1 MDPAVLTFGVAAV
14 FVGSVVRGYSG
25 FGSSMI
31 WVSSLSLVLP
41 PAVVVPTAYLLEL
54 TASVHL
60 VPKVW
65 SDVDWRSL
73 RWLLAGAFA
82 ATPLGLYALV
92 TIPAAPV
99 RVAIAVVVLTTTL
112 LIWRGFTLK
121 SVPGPRSAAI
131 TGLVAGLLNGG
142 TGIGGPPAI
151 LFYFSSPVPVGV
163 SRASVIAF
171 LFGIDVF
178 AAGVAAVQG
187 LFTLEVLLRTLVLV
201 PPVVIGIAL
210 GHRRFIRTDPETF
223 RRFAMLLLAAL
234 SVAIFVRA
242 MVGD

>member
-1 MDPAVLTFGVAAV
+1 MDPAVLTFAVAAV

-92 TIPAAPV
+92 TIPAAPM
-99 RVAIAVVVLTTTL
+99 RVAIAIVVLTASL
-112 LIWRGFTLK
+112 LIWRGFALK
-121 SVPGPRSAAI
+121 SVPGSGPAAI
-131 TGLVAGLLNGG
+131 TGLLAGLLNGG

-151 LFYFSSPVPVGV
+151 LFYFSSPIPVGV

-171 LFGIDVF
+171 LFVVEIF
-178 AAGVAAVQG
+178 AASVAAVGG
-187 LFTLEVLLRTLVLV
+187 LFTFDVLLRTLVLV

-210 GHRRFIRTDPETF
+210 GHRRFVRTDPKSF
-223 RRFAMLLLAAL
+223 RGFAMVLLGAL